1 MKRRNGG
8 KAEGRSCFAQLVAKK
23 RYNGLVVV
31 IERSF
36 RHFLRALFF
45 SRRRQSRRRSVATR
59 PVRYPLSPSVW
70 FLNNSSNIRGIF
82 SLDPLEN
89 ALPIAFLSQQTP
101 FEQTKRLN
109 ASIYPLR
116 KDGIRTC

>member
-1 MKRRNGG
+1 MLCAACRE
-8 KAEGRSCFAQLVAKK
+8 KAIQRARGSYRAQL
-23 RYNGLVVV
+23 L
-31 IERSF
+31 SF
-36 RHFLRALFF
+36 LACFIFLDGGDNAPTFCRDAP
-45 SRRRQSRRRSVATR
+45 R
-59 PVRYPLSPSVW
+59 PISPIPSVW

-89 ALPIAFLSQQTP
+89 ALPIASLSQQTP